1 MKTTHKRNGALDRS
15 AAIPLYHQIFLQ
27 LRDEI
32 LSGQRSFGSTLA
44 TEKKLAEI
52 YAVSR
57 ITARRALD
65 ELAQNDFVAR
75 KRRVGTTVIFR
86 PPAKPFEANIDQAV
100 NSLLELG
107 RITKVRVLAIRVE
120 PAGPWVAELMCI
132 EPAEPVLRAVRVRYL
147 DGSPLGYIISYVPGS
162 LSRNVTRASLMKT
175 PILKLIQN
183 AGYRVGKATQTIAAM
198 LADPVICRSLG
209 VEPRSAILRITR
221 SVFDHAGKPILLTV
235 AHYRSDRYQLRIDL
249 QHRDSSDRAAN
260 DKRINLARG

>member
-1 MKTTHKRNGALDRS
+1 MNNMHRRDGALDRS

-32 LSGQRSFGSTLA
+32 VSGQRAFGSAVA
-44 TEKKLAEI
+44 TEKDLSEI

-65 ELAQNDFVAR
+65 ELAQHHFVAR

-100 NSLLELG
+100 DSLLELG
-107 RITKVRVLAIRVE
+107 RLTKVRVLAIRKE
-120 PAGPWVAELMCI
+120 PAPHWVAEAMGL
-132 EPAEPVLRAVRVRYL
+132 EPGEPVVRAVRVRYL
-147 DGSPLGYIISYVPGS
+147 DGSPLGYVVSYVPGA
-162 LSRNVTRASLMKT
+162 LSRHVTQAGLAKL

-183 AGYRVGKATQTIAAM
+183 AGHRLGKATQTIAAM
-198 LADPVICRSLG
+198 LADPLLCRTLG
-209 VEPRSAILRITR
+209 VEPRSAILRVTR
-221 SVFDHAGKPILLTV
+221 TVYDQSGKPILLTV

-249 QHRDSSDRAAN
+249 QH
-260 DKRINLARG
+260 

>member
-1 MKTTHKRNGALDRS
+1 METTHKRDGALDRS

-32 LSGQRSFGSTLA
+32 LSGQRAFGSAVA
-44 TEKKLAEI
+44 TEKEISEI

-65 ELAQNDFVAR
+65 ELAQHHFVAR

-100 NSLLELG
+100 DSLLELG
-107 RITKVRVLAIRVE
+107 RMTKVRVLALRKE
-120 PAGPWVAELMCI
+120 PAGPWVAEAMSLK
-132 EPAEPVLRAVRVRYL
+132 ADEPVVRAARVRYL
-147 DGSPLGYIISYVPGS
+147 DGSPLGYVVSYVPAS
-162 LSRNVTRASLMKT
+162 LSRHVTRAGLTRM

-183 AGYRVGKATQTIAAM
+183 AGYRLGKATQTVAAM
-198 LADPVICRSLG
+198 LADPMICRTLG

-221 SVFDHAGKPILLTV
+221 TVYDLSGTPILLTV

-249 QHRDSSDRAAN
+249 QH
-260 DKRINLARG
+260 